1 MIERKSIIPMYIQ
14 IAETLKSEIMEYE
27 SSDILMPS
35 QKELVERFNVSLITI
50 RKAMEILEEENYII
64 RKPGKGTFT
73 VDRTYKDNMN
83 SLKTVSE
90 VISRG
95 PNTTMEVIHMGKK
108 NVENLLS
115 SEVVDGIGSKCL
127 YILRLHRDNGKPVC
141 LSEIFIPEKFEDII
155 KRDRLEKE
163 ATYTTF
169 VKFGG
174 IKLGK
179 GKQSIMARKAS
190 KLVSKH
196 LNVKED
202 SPILRIE
209 RLSLDD
215 NGNPFEFI
223 KIYYEYNKYKIDI
236 DLELNI

>member
-1 MIERKSIIPMYIQ
+1 MIERKSNIPMYIQ
-14 IAETLKSEIMEYE
+14 IAERLKSEIMEYE

-35 QKELVERFNVSLITI
+35 QKELVERFDVSLITI
-50 RKAMEILEEENYII
+50 RKAMEILEDEDYII

-73 VDRTYKDNMN
+73 VDKAYKDDMN
-83 SLKTVSE
+83 ALKTVSE

-95 PNTTMEVIHMGKK
+95 PNTTIKVIQMEKR
-108 NVENLLS
+108 NVENVLS
-115 SEVVDGIGSKCL
+115 SDIVDAIGQKCL
-127 YILRLHRDNGKPVC
+127 YVLRLHRDNGEPVC

-155 KRDRLEKE
+155 KKDRLEKE
-163 ATYTTF
+163 ATYSTF
-169 VKFGG
+169 VNLGG

-190 KLVSKH
+190 SLVSTY
-196 LNVKED
+196 LNVKEN

-215 NGNPFEFI
+215 IGNPFEFI
-223 KIYYEYNKYKIDI
+223 KIYYEYSKYKIDI
-236 DLELNI
+236 DLELNL